1 MDLPALLSRSQALQ
15 RQAEQIIPKLDAQ
28 ATELKLRLNEGVQ
41 ALARWIELLREAGVH
56 EDQEIKSEDQRLN
69 TDPESYRRT
78 LAMKLGV
85 KLDDLL
91 SWYQE
96 EIEATRANVFAI
108 ANRLSE
114 TPVTPMTQVRALLY

>member
-1 MDLPALLSRSQALQ
+1 MALLSRSQALQ
-15 RQAEQIIPKLDAQ
+15 RQAEQIIPQLDAQ

-41 ALARWIELLREAGVH
+41 ALSRWIELLREAGVH
-56 EDQEIKSEDQRLN
+56 EDQEIKGEDQRLN

-91 SWYQE
+91 SWYQRKSKP
-96 EIEATRANVFAI
+96 RAPTSS
-108 ANRLSE
+108 RLQSVKRNAGDHDDSG
-114 TPVTPMTQVRALLY
+114 PGAAG